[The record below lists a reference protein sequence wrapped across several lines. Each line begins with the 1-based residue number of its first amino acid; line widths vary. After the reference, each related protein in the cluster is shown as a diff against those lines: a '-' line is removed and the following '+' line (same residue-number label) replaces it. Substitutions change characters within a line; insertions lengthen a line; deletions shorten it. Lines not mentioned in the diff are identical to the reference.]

1 MRKGTALL
9 QQDVELAIPLLGL
22 LHLHRMTMSNSV
34 PAVIIT
40 TAPTALP
47 TAKN

>member
-9 QQDVELAIPLLGL
+9 QQDVELAVPLLGL
-22 LHLHRMTMSNSV
+22 LHLHRMMSNSV

-40 TAPTALP
+40 TAPTAIP
-47 TAKN
+47 TANN